1 MGPTPCEWVL
11 YNNHSPVVNLTPTT
25 FFVFLVT
32 SSPTVTLYQRAT
44 VHHQPKNSPSMPSWD
59 CSDSGG
65 SAGSPYGL
73 LFNALALI
81 PLWHYLLGS
90 LIVAVVVLYN
100 FLEIHFLEDLFSG
113 FRGSTVGLTH
123 HPSSH
128 LYDGVVS
135 KCRVLH
141 GRYED
146 ITNSLG
152 KSSFG
157 CGETE
162 EIKNGVFFSSF
173 SSGTKRV

>member
-1 MGPTPCEWVL
+1 
-11 YNNHSPVVNLTPTT
+11 
-25 FFVFLVT
+25 
-32 SSPTVTLYQRAT
+32 
-44 VHHQPKNSPSMPSWD
+44 MPSWD

-113 FRGSTVGLTH
+113 FRGSTVGLTQ
-123 HPSSH
+123 
-128 LYDGVVS
+128 
-135 KCRVLH
+135 CRVRH

-162 EIKNGVFFSSF
+162 EIKNGIFFSSF